1 MKVRITYRTEC
12 MIEAESLAEAKSIW
26 ESVTAVPRDTKDAKF
41 EFIETVSVEDG
52 DTYLD
57 IEHEFNNLDELE
69 EELDEVEKEDDGM
82 DVVYC

>member
-26 ESVTAVPRDTKDAKF
+26 ESVTAVPRDTKNAKF

-52 DTYLD
+52 DTYQD
-57 IEHEFNNLDELE
+57 IEHEFDNLDELD
-69 EELDEVEKEDDGM
+69 EELEETDEDNDN
-82 DVVYC
+82 